1 MKLPPQP
8 KLPSPVFSLL
18 FICTVISACGGGG
31 GSDNA
36 EKAAIAAIQPAGPAA
51 SDVVAAAAPDTLA
64 AAASAPEAASAA
76 SEPSAHALA
85 STNSGSTKAASPA
98 VAVTKASPATT
109 GTNANTSTAQS
120 STTAQPS
127 TATATN
133 KAASP
138 TSTGGGGS
146 VALPSIDSAAAVTQ
160 QSSPKPASLV
170 AASGTSAQALASS
183 ATPASLPVMSLLGTG
198 VAGTAATGCTVK
210 TYPDFIDTMQWNRRR
225 VQPGD
230 CALVRVNPPLFV
242 WPQPTDRNT
251 KVAWTLSVRKANAGA
266 TVLTKTSTVP
276 RLDTGNAPLSVGDYE
291 WSVTYTNTSNSVKTS
306 AWRRFSI
313 ARDAINFVMPTGD
326 ALAISVAA
334 KTSPRALPAGSSFSA
349 IAATAQAGDYKNAYL
364 ALIKQATAA
373 KTAAIPTPP
382 DSRATLPTSDSLMSP
397 ARDERKAIEAL
408 GFASYFT
415 NDASYRTAGINRL
428 MSLANWSPT
437 GLSSDANQD
446 QVNREI
452 HLALAQGL
460 DLFRANMTAAQRTTV
475 ANALKARLNQV
486 VSKFSNFDADPYDSH
501 LVSAVNFATESLL
514 YVTGL
519 PEIPEASA
527 LLSRT
532 WDTYKFVMNTWGG
545 QDGGFGGGV
554 PYGWYAFTQIPRTLS
569 ALRIIGG
576 IDMVKH
582 PYNSM
587 WGDYLIAFTAPAS
600 TLYSAF
606 GDGLDTTSLYTS
618 YSWDEFR
625 LFSALTKKATHE
637 WYWRALATNPGNT
650 MYISPWHLMMLGTG
664 GPVAMRSVA
673 ASTDDAWA
681 SVDTGQVAIHSKA
694 ADPLRS
700 SLFFRS
706 SPFGSDGHGFADH
719 NAFTFDSRGQNVL
732 ISAGYYPW
740 YKSAHHVTVNRATR
754 YKNALTFNGGIGQ
767 SEPGTSTTAQPII
780 PGNPAFS
787 MDARGQIINFA
798 DTGVWAAATG
808 DATLAYRTIFSERPA
823 ATLLTAAIRSVAYNR
838 TERVALIYDWAT
850 SATPRSW
857 ELNFHAFNAFD
868 FVNKSVRVQ
877 NKGSS
882 ACFDVY
888 NLPGSFNQ
896 VTGFAVAPEN
906 AKPNQWHGRFT
917 AASPSSTL
925 TAVTV
930 IREDCRTVPITI
942 NTSGSKVTVGV
953 GSTGSIVFDQ
963 RSITMPQ

>member
-1 MKLPPQP
+1 
-8 KLPSPVFSLL
+8 
-18 FICTVISACGGGG
+18 
-31 GSDNA
+31 
-36 EKAAIAAIQPAGPAA
+36 
-51 SDVVAAAAPDTLA
+51 
-64 AAASAPEAASAA
+64 
-76 SEPSAHALA
+76 
-85 STNSGSTKAASPA
+85 
-98 VAVTKASPATT
+98 
-109 GTNANTSTAQS
+109 
-120 STTAQPS
+120 
-127 TATATN
+127 
-133 KAASP
+133 
-138 TSTGGGGS
+138 
-146 VALPSIDSAAAVTQ
+146 
-160 QSSPKPASLV
+160 
-170 AASGTSAQALASS
+170 
-183 ATPASLPVMSLLGTG
+183 
-198 VAGTAATGCTVK
+198 
-210 TYPDFIDTMQWNRRR
+210 MQWNRRR

-242 WPQPTDRNT
+242 WPQPADRNT
-251 KVAWTLSVRKANAGA
+251 KVAWSFSVRKANAGA
-266 TVLTKTSTVP
+266 TVLTRTSTVP
-276 RLDTGNAPLSVGDYE
+276 RVDTGNAPLAAGDYE
-291 WSVTYTNTSNSVKTS
+291 WSVSYATTSGSTKVS
-306 AWRRFSI
+306 AWRRFTI
-313 ARDAINFVMPTGD
+313 ASDAINFVMPTGD
-326 ALAISVAA
+326 ALAASVAN
-334 KTSPRALPAGSSFSA
+334 KVNPRALPAGSSFAA
-349 IAATAQAGDYKNAYL
+349 IAAAAQAGDYKNAYL
-364 ALIKQATAA
+364 ALIKQANST

-382 DSRATLPTSDSLMSP
+382 DARATLPSPDSLMSP

-415 NDASYRTAGINRL
+415 NDSSYRTAGINRL

-460 DLFRANMTAAQRTTV
+460 DLFRANMTTAQRTTV
-475 ANALKARLNQV
+475 ANALKARINQV

-519 PEIPEASA
+519 PEFPEASA
-527 LLSRT
+527 YLSRT

-545 QDGGFGGGV
+545 QDGGYGGGV
-554 PYGWYAFTQIPRTLS
+554 PYGWYSFTQIPRTLS

-576 IDMVKH
+576 VDMVKH

-606 GDGLDTTSLYTS
+606 GDGLDTTSLYSS

-625 LFSALTKKATHE
+625 LFAALTKKPSHE
-637 WYWRALATNPGNT
+637 WYWRALSTNPGNT
-650 MYISPWHLMMLGTG
+650 MYISPWHLMLLGTG
-664 GPVAMRSVA
+664 APIAMRSVA

-706 SPFGSDGHGFADH
+706 SPFGSDGHAFADH
-719 NAFTFDSRGQNVL
+719 NAFTFDSRGQNLL

-767 SEPGTSTTAQPII
+767 SEPGTSASAQPIT

-787 MDARGQIINFA
+787 MDARGEIINFA

-808 DATLAYRTIFSERPA
+808 DATLAYRTIFAAKPA
-823 ATLLTAAIRSVAYNR
+823 ATLLTTAIRSVAYNR

-857 ELNFHAFNAFD
+857 ELNFHAFNTFD

-906 AKPNQWHGRFT
+906 AKPKQWHGRYT
-917 AASPSSTL
+917 AALPSTTL

-930 IREDCRTVPITI
+930 IREDCRTVPITVS
-942 NTSGSKVTVGV
+942 TSGSKVTVGV